1 MPKNINRRNFIKKSV
16 IASTGAG
23 LSLSLEEK
31 ILLARHTARANRTV
45 LGTTYGERNTSANKL
60 PTGRIGKLNI
70 SRLIC
75 GGNLINGFAHGRDL
89 IYVSSLL
96 RHYFTDDKIMET
108 WEICEESGI
117 NTMISTVHSPHAQG
131 NDPTIR
137 VINRYRKERGGKIQW
152 LAQCFPQSNDLTGRI
167 KIAIDN
173 GADGAFIQGQVGD
186 TWTRVGRVDLLAK
199 AVEFIKKNGLIA
211 GVACHDI
218 AVPMALEKAGVD
230 VDFYMKTLHKDDYWS
245 ATPKEQLP
253 DVGLP
258 GHDNMWC
265 VAPEKTIEFM
275 RKVKKPWIAYKVLAA
290 GAIHPRK
297 GFRYAFENG
306 ADFACVGML
315 DFQVREDALIAKNLL
330 SVKFKRK
337 RPWRA

>member
-1 MPKNINRRNFIKKSV
+1 MPENLNRRRFIKKSV
-16 IASTGAG
+16 VASMGAG
-23 LSLSLEEK
+23 LGLSLEEK
-31 ILLARHTARANRTV
+31 ILLSRKTVKANRAE
-45 LGTTYGERNTSANKL
+45 LNTPGSNL
-60 PTGRIGKLNI
+60 PTAKIGKLNI

-89 IYVSSLL
+89 IYVSALL
-96 RHYFTDDKIMET
+96 RHYFTDEKIMET
-108 WEICEESGI
+108 WEICEDSGI
-117 NTMISTVHSPHAQG
+117 NTMISTVNSPYANG

-137 VINRYRKERGGKIQW
+137 VINKYRNERGGRIQW

-173 GADGAFIQGQVGD
+173 GADGAFIQGEIGD
-186 TWTRVGRVDLLAK
+186 RWTMAGRVDLLAK
-199 AVEFIKKNGLIA
+199 AVAFIKDNGLVA
-211 GVACHDI
+211 GVACHDL

-245 ATPKEQLP
+245 ATPKEQRP
-253 DVGLP
+253 AVGLP

-265 VAPEKTIEFM
+265 VTPGKTIEFM
-275 RKVKKPWIAYKVLAA
+275 SKVKKPWIAYKVLAA
-290 GAIHPRK
+290 GAIHPRD

-315 DFQVREDALIAKNLL
+315 DFQVIEDALIAKNIL
-330 SVKFKRK
+330 SGKLKRK
-337 RPWRA
+337 RPWQ

>member
-1 MPKNINRRNFIKKSV
+1 MPNNLNRRNFIKKSV

-23 LSLSLEEK
+23 LGLSLEEK
-31 ILLARHTARANRTV
+31 ILLGRQTAKANRT
-45 LGTTYGERNTSANKL
+45 ERNTSGSNL
-60 PTGRIGKLNI
+60 PIGRIGKLNI

-75 GGNLINGFAHGRDL
+75 GGNLINGFAHDRDL
-89 IYVSSLL
+89 IYVSALL

-108 WEICEESGI
+108 WEICEDSGI
-117 NTMISTVHSPHAQG
+117 NTMISTVHSPHANG

-137 VINRYRKERGGKIQW
+137 VINKYRNERGGKIQW

-186 TWTRVGRVDLLAK
+186 TWTRVGRVDLLARVV
-199 AVEFIKKNGLIA
+199 AFIKENGLVA
-211 GVACHDI
+211 GVACHDL

-245 ATPKEQLP
+245 ATPKELLP
-253 DVGLP
+253 AVGLP
-258 GHDNMWC
+258 QHDNMWC
-265 VAPEKTIEFM
+265 VAPEKTVEFM
-275 RKVKKPWIAYKVLAA
+275 SKIKKPWIAYKVLAA
-290 GAIHPRK
+290 GAIHPRD

-315 DFQVREDALIAKNLL
+315 DFQVIEDALIAKNIL
-330 SVKFKRK
+330 SGRLRRK